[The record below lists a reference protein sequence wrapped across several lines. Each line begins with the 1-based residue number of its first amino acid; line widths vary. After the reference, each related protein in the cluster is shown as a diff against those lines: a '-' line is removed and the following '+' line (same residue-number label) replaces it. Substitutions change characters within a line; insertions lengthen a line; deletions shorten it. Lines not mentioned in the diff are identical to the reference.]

1 VGPAI
6 EPPRDGLGADGPLVI
21 ATIERPASSPDAVGS
36 PVHYG
41 WIVVGAAFTV
51 LLLAYGVQYSFGLF
65 FTALTEEFGWS
76 RASLSGVFSLYAAAY
91 SFFGLVAGRLT
102 DRWGPRA
109 VIALGGA
116 VLGLGLA
123 LAGGIRALAPLYAT
137 YLLAALGMSVAYVP
151 CSATVARWFAARR
164 GLAVALAMSGA
175 SAGTFAL
182 PPLVALLIADVG
194 WRRAYVLLGVGLAL
208 ALGLL
213 AGLFVR
219 DPRDRGLA
227 PYGAIRSPMSA
238 TAEGGW
244 PVRQIVR
251 HPSFSLLVAVY
262 AATWIPVFIPPVHL
276 VPLARDLGLSS
287 VVGATALS
295 ALGAGSL
302 VGRLGMGAVS
312 DGVGRRP
319 ALLISLGLQ
328 VLSFAALAGA
338 SGIATLVAA
347 AAVFGFAYGA
357 ISALMPAVVT
367 DFYGPAHA
375 GSLVGLIFGLA
386 GPAGGL
392 GPILAGWLFDTTGSY
407 VVAFGLGAA
416 LNLVALIL
424 AALARP
430 PALRPG

>member
-1 VGPAI
+1 
-6 EPPRDGLGADGPLVI
+6 
-21 ATIERPASSPDAVGS
+21 
-36 PVHYG
+36 
-41 WIVVGAAFTV
+41 
-51 LLLAYGVQYSFGLF
+51 
-65 FTALTEEFGWS
+65 
-76 RASLSGVFSLYAAAY
+76 
-91 SFFGLVAGRLT
+91 
-102 DRWGPRA
+102 
-109 VIALGGA
+109 
-116 VLGLGLA
+116 
-123 LAGGIRALAPLYAT
+123 
-137 YLLAALGMSVAYVP
+137 
-151 CSATVARWFAARR
+151 
-164 GLAVALAMSGA
+164 
-175 SAGTFAL
+175 
-182 PPLVALLIADVG
+182 
-194 WRRAYVLLGVGLAL
+194 
-208 ALGLL
+208 
-213 AGLFVR
+213 
-219 DPRDRGLA
+219 
-227 PYGAIRSPMSA
+227 
-238 TAEGGW
+238 
-244 PVRQIVR
+244 
-251 HPSFSLLVAVY
+251 
-262 AATWIPVFIPPVHL
+262 
-276 VPLARDLGLSS
+276 
-287 VVGATALS
+287 VGATALS

-312 DGVGRRP
+312 DGFGRRP